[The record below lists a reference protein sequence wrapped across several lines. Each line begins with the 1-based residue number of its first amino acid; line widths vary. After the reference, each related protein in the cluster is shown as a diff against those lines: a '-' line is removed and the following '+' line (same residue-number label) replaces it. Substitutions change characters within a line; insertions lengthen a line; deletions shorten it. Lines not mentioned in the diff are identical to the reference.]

1 MHLDRHDIPA
11 VINARPVGTPT
22 ILLYF
27 CDTSD
32 DSSDLTE
39 SRPSWHPNSHH
50 SSLAFA
56 ITIIS
61 ACRKQARNTSAT
73 RSTHHDASDVST
85 QPTFPTQTPLSRPPD
100 ALAKASSKHNGPLPP
115 TY

>member
-50 SSLAFA
+50 SLLAFT

-61 ACRKQARNTSAT
+61 TCRKQARNTSAT

-85 QPTFPTQTPLSRPPD
+85 QHHFPTQPHFSG
-100 ALAKASSKHNGPLPP
+100 HP
-115 TY
+115 TH